1 MLKLNI
7 GLINSNNIN
16 KNTWDEFRV
25 FLFFMEVGILANRAE
40 EIIKHLKYELSQEM
54 GLQPRSDQLER
65 EKNYKK

>member
-1 MLKLNI
+1 LNI

-16 KNTWDEFRV
+16 KKYLGRV
-25 FLFFMEVGILANRAE
+25 PSIFIFMEVGILANREE

>member
-1 MLKLNI
+1 
-7 GLINSNNIN
+7 
-16 KNTWDEFRV
+16 
-25 FLFFMEVGILANRAE
+25 MEVGILANREE